1 MNEEHSIKKEPQDE
15 VSKQYLIAKIR
26 EMQDEILELQKKIH
40 EAAHKVEATHRE
52 SEYWQNINAR
62 QQ

>member
-1 MNEEHSIKKEPQDE
+1 MSEGNSIKQEPLDV
-15 VSKQYLIAKIR
+15 VSKQYLIAKIAQ
-26 EMQDEILELQKKIH
+26 MQAEILDLQKKIH
-40 EAAHKVEATHRE
+40 EAAHKIEATHRE

>member
-15 VSKQYLIAKIR
+15 VSRQYLIAKVMELENQIR
-26 EMQDEILELQKKIH
+26 ELQIRIH
-40 EAAHKVEATHRE
+40 ESAHKLDSSFQER
-52 SEYWQNINAR
+52 EYWQKLAAR